1 MHTGSFVDW
10 LTLLVLS
17 LNARFIWLYLKETN
31 KIRIANEAQLEAQ
44 IRPAIVVR
52 VGPLQEL
59 ELINLGKGP
68 ALQVRLSAIEPG
80 SMGKRDLDPL
90 ADDIELIEAGGKQEG
105 TTVRTTGALPVFPST
120 CVLKGRS
127 LQCQYSSLSGHTY
140 WTVVDFD
147 GGHKNK
153 LIATRFYSTLDTRLD
168 PCRVPVCE
176 LAE

>member
-17 LNARFIWLYLKETN
+17 VNARFIWLYLKETN

-44 IRPAIVVR
+44 IRPAIVLR

-68 ALQVRLSAIEPG
+68 ALQVRLSAIERG
-80 SMGKRDLDPL
+80 LTGKRDPDSL
-90 ADDIELIEAGGKQEG
+90 ADDIELIEAGGKQVA
-105 TTVRTTGALPVFPST
+105 TSLRTTGTLPVDPST
-120 CVLKGRS
+120 CTLKGRS

-140 WTVVDFD
+140 WTMADFD
-147 GGHKNK
+147 GDHRNK

-168 PCRVPVCE
+168 PCRAPIRK
-176 LAE
+176 AA

>member
-17 LNARFIWLYLKETN
+17 VNAGFIWLYLKETN

-44 IRPAIVVR
+44 IRPAIVLR

-68 ALQVRLSAIEPG
+68 ALQVRLSAIERG
-80 SMGKRDLDPL
+80 STGKRDLDSL
-90 ADDIELIEAGGKQEG
+90 ADDIELIEAGGKQVA
-105 TTVRTTGALPVFPST
+105 TSLRTTGTLPVDPST
-120 CVLKGRS
+120 CILKGRS

-140 WTVVDFD
+140 WTMADFD
-147 GGHKNK
+147 ADRRNK
-153 LIATRFYSTLDTRLD
+153 LIATRFYSTLDSRLD
-168 PCRVPVCE
+168 PCRAPIRKG
-176 LAE
+176 A